1 MFHLL
6 HLLEEQMVYDKD
18 VQGKKPASRESF
30 TLPLSGERPGL
41 GSFPADKWL
50 HSFFC
55 VCVGKK
61 KGGELPEY

>member
-41 GSFPADKWL
+41 GSFPADK
-50 HSFFC
+50 
-55 VCVGKK
+55 
-61 KGGELPEY
+61 